1 MKTIIKSKLIVS
13 ITLPILLTFIIMNTS
28 SCSSNIGDPVV
39 EKIDNY
45 FSSLL
50 KFENPGAAVLIMKGD
65 SIIFAKGYGVTDL
78 NTMTPID
85 ENTFFN
91 IASIS
96 KQFSA
101 VALMMLSA
109 EGKLSLDDTVAKW
122 FPEFKSP
129 LLEQITLRH
138 LLSHTSGIPD
148 ARNRTDRHFATTA
161 TDTNSYA
168 YISNLE
174 KLNFIP
180 GTAYEYMN
188 PTYQL
193 MYTIIER
200 ASGIKFDDFM
210 EQKIFKPSGMTESTY
225 FEPDKQIPHTTRAYN
240 FDKESKKYVEYD
252 YGEETFFATKADGGL
267 FTSVNEF
274 VKWEIA
280 LRNNSLI
287 SEEMRKEAHSPK
299 IETNGSSYSDYQ
311 NRPHTY
317 YGYGWFIEESDGMP
331 QKVYH
336 TGSNGGYRAY
346 AGRFPEQKILYL
358 FFSNKSDVDVNKVA
372 SHLDTIFKEA
382 GWLQ

>member
-1 MKTIIKSKLIVS
+1 MKAIIKSKLIAS

-28 SCSSNIGDPVV
+28 SCSSKIDDPVA

-129 LLEQITLRH
+129 LMEQITLRH

-148 ARNRTDRHFATTA
+148 NRDREDRHFATTA

>member
-1 MKTIIKSKLIVS
+1 MKAIIKSKLSLLI
-13 ITLPILLTFIIMNTS
+13 ILPILLTFILMNIS
-28 SCSSNIGDPVV
+28 SCSSNNGNTAK
-39 EKIDNY
+39 KIDNY

-50 KFENPGAAVLIMKGD
+50 TSENPGAAVLVMKGG
-65 SIIFAKGYGVTDL
+65 SIIFSKGYGVTDL

-129 LLEQITLRH
+129 LMEQITLRH

-148 ARNRTDRHFATTA
+148 ARNRADRHFATTA
-161 TDTNSYA
+161 TDTTSYA

-174 KLNFIP
+174 KLNFMP
-180 GTAYEYMN
+180 GTEYEYMN

-200 ASGIKFDDFM
+200 ASGLKFDDFM
-210 EQKIFKPSGMTESTY
+210 EQRIFKPSGMAESTY
-225 FEPDKQIPHTTRAYN
+225 FEPEKRIPRTTRAYN
-240 FDKESKKYVEYD
+240 FDKETGKYVEYD

-280 LRNNSLI
+280 LRNNTLI
-287 SEEMRKEAHSPK
+287 SEQMRKEAHSPK
-299 IETNGSSYSDYQ
+299 IETSGSSFSDYQ
-311 NRPHTY
+311 NMPHTY

-346 AGRFPEQKILYL
+346 AGRFPDQKILYL
-358 FFSNKSDVDVNKVA
+358 FFSNKSDINVNEVA
-372 SHLDTIFKEA
+372 KNLDTIFKEA
-382 GWLQ
+382 GWLN

>member
-1 MKTIIKSKLIVS
+1 MKAIIKSKLLLS
-13 ITLPILLTFIIMNTS
+13 ITLSILLTFILMNTS
-28 SCSSNIGDPVV
+28 SCSSNIEDPIV
-39 EKIDNY
+39 EKIDN
-45 FSSLL
+45 FFLSLHTPGA
-50 KFENPGAAVLIMKGD
+50 PGAAVLVMKGD
-65 SIIFAKGYGVTDL
+65 SIIFSKGYGVTDL
-78 NTMTPID
+78 DTMTPID

-129 LLEQITLRH
+129 LMKQITLRH

-148 ARNRTDRHFATTA
+148 ARNRADRHFATTA

-168 YISNLE
+168 YIANIE
-174 KLNFIP
+174 KLNFMP
-180 GTAYEYMN
+180 GAGYEYMN

-200 ASGIKFDDFM
+200 ASGIKFDTFM
-210 EQKIFKPSGMTESTY
+210 EQRIFKPSGMAESTY
-225 FEPDKQIPHTTRAYN
+225 FEPNKRIPRMTRAYN
-240 FDKESKKYVEYD
+240 FDKETGKYVVYD
-252 YGEETFFATKADGGL
+252 YGEATFFATKADGGL

-280 LRNNSLI
+280 IRNNTLI

-299 IETNGSSYSDYQ
+299 IETNGSSFSDYQ
-311 NRPHTY
+311 NMPHTY

-346 AGRFPEQKILYL
+346 AGRFPDQKILYL
-358 FFSNKSDVDVNKVA
+358 YFSNKSDVNVNEVA
-372 SHLDTIFKEA
+372 KNLDTIFKEA
-382 GWLQ
+382 GWLN